1 MTETPES
8 DKEEF
13 RAGKDDIPAQEIVEG
28 VNADSASYLS
38 LTERTKRWNEAR
50 SRAKETGNSAK
61 EEYNKA
67 VLERSRATKG
77 PNPTQEKA
85 RKLYEWWQ
93 SGCGGV
99 EPLLTQMTQ
108 DICSWEN
115 LHPYEQA
122 RWAILAKALGN
133 HPLSDNDF
141 RSGAVQQQAQK
152 YSSIPA
158 GISWADYDN
167 ALYPEEAGY
176 SDKTDGKGVYIH
188 DDDPTYEEWVESQSK
203 QRQHW
208 WQFWRPT
215 EIFTDYDCYS
225 RFIRNQARYRKA
237 AIELGLAKSSR

>member
-1 MTETPES
+1 MTDTPDP

-13 RAGKDDIPAQEIVEG
+13 RAGKDDIPDPVIERGEDGSLAYMSQELRQARWTVAKTRAAEKG
-28 VNADSASYLS
+28 TDPR
-38 LTERTKRWNEAR
+38 TEFTAMIM
-50 SRAKETGNSAK
+50 
-61 EEYNKA
+61 
-67 VLERSRATKG
+67 ERSRALKG

-108 DICSWEN
+108 DIRSWEN